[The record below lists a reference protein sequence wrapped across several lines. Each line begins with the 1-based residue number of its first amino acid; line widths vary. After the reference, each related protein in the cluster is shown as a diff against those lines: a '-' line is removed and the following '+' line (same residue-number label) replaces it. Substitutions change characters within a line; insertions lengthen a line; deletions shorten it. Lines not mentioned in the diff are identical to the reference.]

1 MLDKHSP
8 LLTHYSQQAHAV
20 QALVLTLV
28 AKRLGLAPS
37 QLHAMHALQRA
48 SGDHVRF
55 VRAPPQPA
63 ADRRT
68 ALGAH
73 SDFGSVTV
81 LMNRLGGLQVRLPV
95 GVAARGGAAAP
106 LCEVEPSG
114 ERWAY
119 VRPLPGHAV
128 VNLGDAMVIFS
139 QGLLRSNVHR
149 VVSPPGAQADVE
161 RYSLVYFGRPAD
173 DVVLRPLRESAI
185 VAARCKGEEKGDE
198 VSAKEWILRRALYR
212 RNGARWEDSKGTEDV
227 RS

>member
-1 MLDKHSP
+1 MQSLI
-8 LLTHYSQQAHAV
+8 
-20 QALVLTLV
+20 LTLV
-28 AKRLGLAPS
+28 AHRLGLPPS
-37 QLHAMHALQRA
+37 QLHAMHALRRA

-81 LMNRLGGLQVRLPV
+81 LMNKLGGLQVRLP
-95 GVAARGGAAAP
+95 GGIAAEGGADGP
-106 LCEVEPSG
+106 LCEVEGGSG

-119 VRPLPGHAV
+119 VRPLPGHAI

-139 QGLLRSNVHR
+139 KGLLRSNVHR

-161 RYSLVYFGRPAD
+161 RYSLVYFGRPGD
-173 DVVLRPLRESAI
+173 DVVLRPLRDSAI
-185 VAARCKGEEKGDE
+185 VAERCKGEETGDE

-212 RNGARWEDSKGTEDV
+212 RNVAKWEYSKGTEDA
-227 RS
+227 RA

>member
-1 MLDKHSP
+1 
-8 LLTHYSQQAHAV
+8 
-20 QALVLTLV
+20 
-28 AKRLGLAPS
+28 
-37 QLHAMHALQRA
+37 MHALQRR

-95 GVAARGGAAAP
+95 GIGTGGGCGAHP
-106 LCEVEPSG
+106 LCEREASG

-119 VRPLPGHAV
+119 VRPLAGHAV

-139 QGLLRSNVHR
+139 RGVLRSNVHR

-173 DVVLRPLRESAI
+173 DVVLRPLKESAV
-185 VAARCKGEEKGDE
+185 VAARCKGEENGDE
-198 VSAKEWILRRALYR
+198 VSAKDWILRRALYR
-212 RNGARWEDSKGTEDV
+212 RNGAKWEDSKGTEDM
-227 RS
+227 RT